1 MILIKMNTRRLYTQG
16 GYITYLAMGAGLL
29 MIGGIA
35 FLTQKN
41 IEPTVINLSDEIIS
55 ENTENE
61 NPDQNILDVFVKK
74 EIELR
79 TPRPIPDTVQ
89 AIYMSSWVA
98 ATPSLRAKLV
108 DFIDTTELNSV
119 IIDIKDSTGRVSFM
133 PQDPYLIELGA
144 SDNRV
149 KDMREFLEMLHEK
162 DIYVIGRISV
172 FQDPYIVQKKPEWA
186 VQSKKGGIWKD
197 RKGLAFLSVDNE
209 QVWDYTLR
217 IALDSY
223 EIGFDEINFDYI
235 RYPSDGPIA
244 DIEYNLAEGE
254 VRAEKLEK
262 FFMFLDEKL
271 RKEKSI
277 PISADLFGMV
287 TSNTDDLGIGQVLE
301 RAVPYFDAIAPM
313 VYPSHY
319 PTGFLGY
326 TKPAEHPYEVIFY
339 AMDSASKRVTAMGYD
354 PNKILRPWFQDF
366 NLGTVYTKE
375 KIQEQ
380 IDANKA
386 VGLSSWMMWDPSN
399 KYNATKPFMQYGL

>member
-1 MILIKMNTRRLYTQG
+1 MLKKTNNKNAHIQG
-16 GYITYLAMGAGLL
+16 GYITYFVIGIGLFI
-29 MIGGIA
+29 IGGTV
-35 FLTQKN
+35 FLFQKN
-41 IEPTVINLSDEIIS
+41 TEPMVINFTDEVS
-55 ENTENE
+55 LEDTDTEVQ
-61 NPDQNILDVFVKK
+61 DQKVLDVFKK
-74 EIELR
+74 EEIKPR
-79 TPRPIPDTVQ
+79 VPRPIPEQVR

-108 DFIDTTELNSV
+108 DFIDATELNSV
-119 IIDIKDSTGRVSFM
+119 VIDIKDSTGRVSFM
-133 PQDPYLIELGA
+133 PQDSYLIELGV

-149 KDMREFLEMLHEK
+149 KDMKEFLELLHEK
-162 DIYVIGRISV
+162 DIYVIGRIST
-172 FQDPYIVQKKPEWA
+172 FQDPFIVSKKPEWA

-197 RKGLAFLSVDNE
+197 KKGLAFLSVDNE
-209 QVWDYTLR
+209 EVWDYTLR

-235 RYPSDGPIA
+235 RYPSDGNIS
-244 DIEYNLAEGE
+244 DIVYNLAEGE
-254 VRAEKLEK
+254 TRAEKLEK
-262 FFMFLDEKL
+262 FFIFLNEKL

-287 TSNTDDLGIGQVLE
+287 TSNSDDLGIGQILE
-301 RAVPYFDAIAPM
+301 KAVPYFDVIAPM

-319 PTGFLGY
+319 PKGFLGY
-326 TKPAEHPYEVIFY
+326 TNPAEHPYEVIFY
-339 AMDSASKRVTAMGYD
+339 AMQFASKRVTAMGYD

-375 KIQEQ
+375 KVQAQ